1 MAGSATKFGTY
12 QTINPMPSLIC
23 LTGALMRRRHGAG
36 GVLPAGEDIEDIE
49 QNSRMDVLFMPEF
62 CAVTEPVLK
71 AAIPSE
77 VRNMSSLKSL
87 RAALKTKRKDA
98 DESCTAKGLVLKAA
112 VPRKFAQTAA
122 PTASSVQSG
131 VEKIMVA
138 MNKKALADPGAVVA
152 SKACLRLGGHM
163 AGQASLC
170 LRNLRGAKELAALVP
185 VAPSAPK
192 LKRPPSVRPGRHIRS
207 VPK

>member
-71 AAIPSE
+71 AAVPSKISYIP
-77 VRNMSSLKSL
+77 SLKSL
-87 RAALKTKRKDA
+87 RAALKNKRNDA
-98 DESCTAKGLVLKAA
+98 DKSYMGKELVLKAA
-112 VPRKFAQTAA
+112 VPCKFVQTLA
-122 PTASSVQSG
+122 PAVSSVQSG
-131 VEKIMVA
+131 VEKLMAA
-138 MNKKALADPGAVVA
+138 MNKKALDDPCVVA
-152 SKACLRLGGHM
+152 TREPCRLGGYM

-170 LRNLRGAKELAALVP
+170 LRHLRAARESAALVP